1 MFVQLEV
8 EHQSHRWFCGTVRV
22 IDDSV
27 GPHSSFS
34 AVSLVLLG
42 SPFWRIWILKNGR
55 NRKPLYHV
63 FDVTLLL
70 PGTTWLEMRI
80 SYGCWPCSV
89 GTAQFLWS
97 ERKVLVRQGFNFCG
111 SLLQSLAANLTSM
124 ALLGTVAW
132 ENGEERGRPSLW
144 RGSFRFLSWS
154 LRQNLRAPG
163 AHF

>member
-1 MFVQLEV
+1 MILWGLTPPSLLSPWYFLAPLFE
-8 EHQSHRWFCGTVRV
+8 EFEYWKMAGTESHFTTCLMWLSSCL
-22 IDDSV
+22 
-27 GPHSSFS
+27 GP
-34 AVSLVLLG
+34 
-42 SPFWRIWILKNGR
+42 
-55 NRKPLYHV
+55 
-63 FDVTLLL
+63 LLL